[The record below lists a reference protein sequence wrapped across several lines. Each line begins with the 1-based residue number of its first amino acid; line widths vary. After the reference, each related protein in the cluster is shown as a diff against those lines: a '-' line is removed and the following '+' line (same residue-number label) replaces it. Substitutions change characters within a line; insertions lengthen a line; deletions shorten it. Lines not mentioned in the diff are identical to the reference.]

1 MANLCSGC
9 QEKFYSVAAHETHRV
24 GSYGEPI
31 YQQSPTGKSAKITGY
46 TPSER
51 HCLTA
56 DEMRTL
62 DMTQDD
68 KGIWHNPAG
77 NFEWANRQEEGPIEV
92 TS

>member
-9 QEKFYSVAAHETHRV
+9 QEKFYSVAAHVTHRV
-24 GSYGEPI
+24 GNYGEPI
-31 YQQSPTGKSAKITGY
+31 WQQSATGKSAKNVGY
-46 TPSER
+46 ARSER

-56 DEMRTL
+56 DEMRSL

-77 NFEWANRQEEGPIEV
+77 DYDWSARREQPVEV